1 MATLSIPKQVEDVTA
16 DWLSAALGAKVAKV
30 QSVAIAA
37 GVGFLGKL
45 ARLTL
50 TYADAATTQPH
61 TVILKLPTLDARS
74 RQLARLFRFY
84 EREVRFYR
92 ELAPR
97 IGIRVPKLLHGEFD
111 PESGD
116 FVLLLEDLAP
126 ARVGDQLESCTP
138 EQARV
143 AVREAA
149 VMHATWWRKPELD
162 GLDWIPFANDPVHLS
177 AEPTY
182 QACWQGF
189 LEFSGARLS
198 DPVKRIG
205 EQLATR
211 INRIQHGFME
221 RPMTIVHGDYRLDN
235 LFFAAPAQSGGGGV
249 LFAAVDWQIAFRA
262 NGTFDIGYLLA
273 SNLTVAARRAQE
285 QELLRLYHDR
295 LVTGGVNNYDFAG
308 CLRDYR
314 LSALFCLVYVVI
326 SIATLDPAN
335 ARGVALFNAWLER
348 VGAAILDLDAA
359 QMMPD

>member
-1 MATLSIPKQVEDVTA
+1 MARLSIPKQVDDVTTE
-16 DWLSAALGAKVAKV
+16 WLSEALGAKVAKV

-50 TYADAATTQPH
+50 TYADAAPNQPH
-61 TVILKLPTLDARS
+61 TVIVKLPTLDVGS

-97 IGIRVPKLLHGEFD
+97 IGIRVPKLLHGDFD
-111 PESGD
+111 AESGD
-116 FVLLLEDLAP
+116 FVLLLEDMAP

-149 VMHATWWRKPELD
+149 SLHAAWWRKPELD
-162 GLDWIPFANDPVHLS
+162 GLGWMPFANDPVHLS

-182 QACWQGF
+182 QACWPGF
-189 LEFSGARLS
+189 MKFTGAGLS

-205 EQLATR
+205 ERLATR
-211 INRIQHGFME
+211 INRIQHAIME

-235 LFFAAPAQSGGGGV
+235 LFFAAPQQGGV
-249 LFAAVDWQIAFRA
+249 LFAAIDWQIAFRG
-262 NGTFDIGYLLA
+262 NGTFDVGYMLA
-273 SNLTVAARRAQE
+273 GNLTVSGRRAQE

-295 LVTGGVNNYDFAG
+295 LVTGGVHNYDFAG
-308 CLRDYR
+308 CLRDYK

-335 ARGVALFNAWLER
+335 ARGVALFHAWLER
-348 VGAAILDLDAA
+348 VGTAILDLEAE
-359 QMMPD
+359 QVMPD